1 MSVRNLAS
9 IAVLG
14 VGLAIGSAA
23 SAGVVLSDNF
33 NADTQML
40 NWTGDAT
47 FSSLPQPPAY
57 GQPSTDLIGTGFYD
71 LQPGNG
77 NYVDLDG
84 STGYGNL
91 PFAGVLVSN
100 ATFGPGDYTLSFD
113 LAGNLRGAPAQT
125 TFVGLINGGV
135 PQLLAALTPANT
147 DPFALHTISF
157 STAGGQLYFVD
168 QGPSD
173 QQGNLLDNVTLSSS
187 VPEPATW
194 ALMLIGFAGLGVAAR
209 SRRTAATAV

>member
-1 MSVRNLAS
+1 LAAAS
-9 IAVLG
+9 T
-14 VGLAIGSAA
+14 A
-23 SAGVVLSDNF
+23 SAGVVLQDNF
-33 NADTQML
+33 NADAQML

-47 FSSLPQPPAY
+47 FSSLPQPPVN
-57 GQPSTDLIGTGFYD
+57 GQPSTDLIGTGFFD

-100 ATFGPGDYTLSFD
+100 ATFGPGSYTLSFD

-125 TFVGLINGGV
+125 TFVGMINGGV
-135 PQLLAALTPANT
+135 PQLVAALTPANT
-147 DPFALHTISF
+147 DPFALHTYSF

-168 QGPSD
+168 PGPSD
-173 QQGNLLDNVTLSSS
+173 QQGNLLDNVTLSST
-187 VPEPATW
+187 VPEPAAW
-194 ALMLIGFAGLGVAAR
+194 ALMLIGFAGLGAATR
-209 SRRTAATAV
+209 SRRAATAAV